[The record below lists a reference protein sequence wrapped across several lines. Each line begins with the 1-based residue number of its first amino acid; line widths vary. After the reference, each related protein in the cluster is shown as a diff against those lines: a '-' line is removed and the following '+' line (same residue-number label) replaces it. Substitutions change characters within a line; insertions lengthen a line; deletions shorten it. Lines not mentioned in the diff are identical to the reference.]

1 MKTLPG
7 RKSSME
13 ALNGK
18 QRRHLRGL
26 GHGLDPVVQVGK
38 GGVTPAVVQAVEAA
52 LLAHELIKV
61 RRGAECPADRA
72 ELGEALA
79 RASGAHL
86 VQILGR
92 TLLLYRPHPE
102 APRLRL
108 PSGMASGPASG
119 GSDAEGVAQPT
130 RTD

>member
-1 MKTLPG
+1 
-7 RKSSME
+7 ME

-38 GGVTPAVVQAVEAA
+38 GGVTPSVVEAVEAA

-86 VQILGR
+86 VQTLGR
-92 TLLLYRPHPE
+92 TLLFYRPHPE
-102 APRLRL
+102 NPRLRL
-108 PSGMASGPASG
+108 PRATQD
-119 GSDAEGVAQPT
+119 DATPDGAEMDRIAQPT

>member
-1 MKTLPG
+1 
-7 RKSSME
+7 ME

-38 GGVTPAVVQAVEAA
+38 GGVTPSVAQAVEAA

-61 RRGAECPADRA
+61 RRGSECPVDRA

-79 RASGAHL
+79 RESGAHL

-92 TLLLYRPHPE
+92 TLLFYRPHPE
-102 APRLRL
+102 NPRLRL
-108 PSGMASGPASG
+108 PRATR
-119 GSDAEGVAQPT
+119 SDATPDGAETDRTAQPT